1 MGTHANGRQWP
12 GIGFYIK
19 NYHQISM
26 YVKKYEI
33 DFQKW
38 PPSVTY
44 IWMVPCPQAE
54 GATDHQH
61 PQKA

>member
-19 NYHQISM
+19 NHHQISM

-33 DFQKW
+33 DFQKG

-44 IWMVPCPQAE
+44 VRMVPRPQAE
-54 GATDHQH
+54 GAADHQH